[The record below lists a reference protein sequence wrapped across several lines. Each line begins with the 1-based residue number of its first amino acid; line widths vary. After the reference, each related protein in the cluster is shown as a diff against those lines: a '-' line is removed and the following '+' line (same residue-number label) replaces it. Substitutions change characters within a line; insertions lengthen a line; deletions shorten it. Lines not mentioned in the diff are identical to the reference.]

1 MQNCR
6 NCLIIRYF
14 LISVLF
20 IIIIGLVF
28 TEKTHYLAIIKPDYL
43 AYLILVLGLF
53 IFIFKVLQYLKKL
66 SVSNKPNKIGN
77 STRKPSKSM
86 PSKKIN

>member
-20 IIIIGLVF
+20 IIIIGLIF

-43 AYLILVLGLF
+43 AYLILVLGL
-53 IFIFKVLQYLKKL
+53 IILYLKFC
-66 SVSNKPNKIGN
+66 SI
-77 STRKPSKSM
+77 
-86 PSKKIN
+86 